1 MWSDGKRDNE
11 REQES
16 LAEVVIVL
24 HISDSEN
31 ELTFAS
37 IVSRDFLHCATFEE
51 VGNPTVSLGRCLGCF
66 DYLLNLKVSSPIIY
80 TSFF

>member
-31 ELTFAS
+31 ELTFAP
-37 IVSRDFLHCATFEE
+37 IVKRDFYQCTSS
-51 VGNPTVSLGRCLGCF
+51 PTVSLVEFLGCF
-66 DYLLNLKVSSPIIY
+66 DYPINLKVSSSIIC
-80 TSFF
+80 T